1 MPYVSCT
8 LEETSKTYEVT
19 KMSVEKLRKIVSTS
33 RFEEE
38 IHIVPH
44 KAKKIPK
51 RGSVP
56 LLSAALQNEVSSA

>member
-19 KMSVEKLRKIVSTS
+19 KMSVEKLCKIVSTS

-38 IHIVPH
+38 IHILPH
-44 KAKKIPK
+44 KAKKNPEE
-51 RGSVP
+51 RFCSVIERCV
-56 LLSAALQNEVSSA
+56 AK